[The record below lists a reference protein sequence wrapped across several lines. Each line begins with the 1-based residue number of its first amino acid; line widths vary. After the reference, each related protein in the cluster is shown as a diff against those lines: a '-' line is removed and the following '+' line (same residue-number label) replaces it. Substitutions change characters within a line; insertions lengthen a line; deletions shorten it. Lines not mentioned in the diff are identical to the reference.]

1 MALTKDEKV
10 HAIIHSASVSTAG
23 VGAGLA
29 QLPMADTV
37 PITALQVGMIN
48 AIALVHGRNITEGT
62 ATGILGTLAAGMLG
76 RTISQWLVGWIPG
89 WGNAI
94 NAATAATLTEG
105 VGWSAHAFFENLGD
119 EPLSEDDLKER
130 AKQFREG

>member
-1 MALTKDEKV
+1 MALTKSEKV
-10 HAIIHSASVSTAG
+10 HGIIHAASASTAG

-29 QLPMADTV
+29 QLPMADAV
-37 PITALQVGMIN
+37 PITAIQVGMIN
-48 AIALVHGRNITEGT
+48 AIALVHKRNLTEGT
-62 ATGILGTLAAGMLG
+62 ATAILGTLAATMLG

-105 VGWSAHAFFENLGD
+105 VGWSAHAFFEDLGD
-119 EPLSEDDLKER
+119 EPLSEDELKER
-130 AKQFREG
+130 AKQFKEK